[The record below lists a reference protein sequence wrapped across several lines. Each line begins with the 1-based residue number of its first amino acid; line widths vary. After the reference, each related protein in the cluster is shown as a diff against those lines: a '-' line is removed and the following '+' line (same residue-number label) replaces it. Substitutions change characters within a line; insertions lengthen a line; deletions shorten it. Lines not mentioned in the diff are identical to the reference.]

1 MSDEHETRAFYEQ
14 RGIGARIGYGHH
26 PAVLVVDMQVAFND
40 PAHKLGA
47 DQTPAV
53 QAIASLLGVAR
64 AHDVPVVY
72 ARTGYRPDGRDG
84 GVFIHKIPALR
95 DLQLGSPAYEI
106 DPRLAP
112 EEGDFVVDKKFASAF
127 FQTNLPSLL
136 TAEGIDTIILSG
148 CSTSG
153 CIRAA
158 AVDGVS
164 HGYRVIVPEEC
175 VSDRADAPHRAN
187 LFDIDVKYGDV
198 VPLAEVAAYI
208 ERLPSVEERRAAAPA
223 AR

>member
-26 PAVLVVDMQVAFND
+26 PAVLVIDMQVAFND

-47 DQTPAV
+47 DQSPAV
-53 QAIASLLGVAR
+53 QAIALLLAVAR
-64 AHDVPVVY
+64 EHDVPVVY
-72 ARTGYRPDGRDG
+72 ARTGYRPDARDG
-84 GVFIHKIPALR
+84 GVFLDKIPALR
-95 DLQLGSPAYEI
+95 DLRLGSPAYEI

-136 TAEGIDTIILSG
+136 VAEGIDTIILTG

-175 VSDRADAPHRAN
+175 VSDRAEGPHRAS

-198 VPLAEVAAYI
+198 VRLADVAAYI
-208 ERLPSVEERRAAAPA
+208 ERLPSVDARRAAAPVSG
-223 AR
+223 